1 VTTRSLIRIDG
12 VYQLLLPGN
21 VIRGKEKWS
30 EITSFSFGNEGASQ
44 GGATRPSTKTRT
56 TSIIVTRV
64 MSASSSKLAQ
74 AASEGTN
81 IGTVFILVVQRK
93 GSDEVAMLG
102 YRMNNVSLSSY
113 ATSSGRPEAAQE
125 SITLNFNGITIL

>member
-1 VTTRSLIRIDG
+1 
-12 VYQLLLPGN
+12 
-21 VIRGKEKWS
+21 
-30 EITSFSFGNEGASQ
+30 
-44 GGATRPSTKTRT
+44 
-56 TSIIVTRV
+56 